1 MKRRDFLK
9 IISCAGL
16 ACILPQCRSGPL
28 QTGDV
33 APDLSVVDLTGRRMT
48 LPGEFKGKV
57 VLLHFWATW
66 CRACVNEMRDFQS
79 IYIKYGGQGVV
90 PCSVSI
96 GDTRETAEAYLSDVK
111 VSYPIVLDQKAASK
125 SLYGISGV
133 PTTYV
138 LSRDGIVRFRVLGH
152 VGRDRQERML
162 KTLL

>member
-1 MKRRDFLK
+1 
-9 IISCAGL
+9 
-16 ACILPQCRSGPL
+16 
-28 QTGDV
+28 
-33 APDLSVVDLTGRRMT
+33 
-48 LPGEFKGKV
+48 
-57 VLLHFWATW
+57 
-66 CRACVNEMRDFQS
+66 MRDFQS
-79 IYIKYGGQGVV
+79 IHIKYGGQGVV

-133 PTTYV
+133 PTTYM